1 MIRQE
6 KTIVIADSFWEG
18 HVPSYHKQYIKVLH
32 HNYNVVSISPYPDEV
47 KLWIESNIEN
57 KYSNITTIKLEMPVI
72 QTKDMNQSRALVSY
86 NMIEK
91 VLNTGKRCKV
101 PYMDGLLRM
110 LHVLIT
116 WTVLNNILST
126 YIDKTKIKPDLVF
139 FPYIDSKYLMF
150 RGISSF
156 LIDRIFHHPWSGLY
170 MNPTDFRIQR
180 TKGLI
185 ERIFPDY
192 NIFKS
197 KNVSAIATLDE
208 GTITNMEKY
217 FGKPII
223 EFPDI
228 TPATLPLSKSALV
241 EEIEKFSDGKI
252 KICLL
257 GVLAKRKGILTLLE
271 TAKILNSRGGKY
283 YFIIAGPLFIGKET
297 TDVEKLL
304 SENIEN
310 CYIHPTLIKSDD
322 EFNELAN
329 VADILFAS
337 YINFYHSSGI
347 LTKASIFK
355 KPIIVSDNYCMGER
369 VREYRLGLTI
379 PEGDVESC
387 VSAIEH
393 LAKMENF
400 DGEKINPEYFAYSEI
415 HSENTLECQLKNLV
429 SYY

>member
-1 MIRQE
+1 MKSR
-6 KTIVIADSFWEG
+6 KTIVIADTLWEG
-18 HVPSYHKQYIKVLH
+18 HVPSYHKQYIKVLQYK
-32 HNYNVVSISPYPDEV
+32 YNVVSISPNPDEI
-47 KLWIESNIEN
+47 KLWIESNIKKNDEN
-57 KYSNITTIKLEMPVI
+57 IATIKLGMPMI
-72 QTKDMNQSRALVSY
+72 HTKNMNHNRTMVSY
-86 NMIEK
+86 NIIK
-91 VLNTGKRCKV
+91 NVLNIGKRFRV

-116 WTVLNNILST
+116 WITLNKIVNT
-126 YIDKTKIKPDLVF
+126 YIDNTKIKPDLVF

-156 LIDRIFHHPWSGLY
+156 VIDRIFHHPWSGLY
-170 MNPTDFRIQR
+170 MNPTDFRIKKK
-180 TKGLI
+180 KGIL
-185 ERIFPDY
+185 EGIFPDY

-197 KNVSAIATLDE
+197 QNVSSIATLDE
-208 GTITNMEKY
+208 GTASNMEKY

-223 EFPDI
+223 VFPDV
-228 TPATLPLSKSALV
+228 TPQTLPQSKSTLV
-241 EEIEKFSDGKI
+241 EEIEKLSTGKI

-297 TDVEKLL
+297 SDVEKLL
-304 SENIEN
+304 TENIEN

-337 YINFYHSSGI
+337 YINFFHSSGI
-347 LTKASIFK
+347 LTKASIFQ
-355 KPIIVSDNYCMGER
+355 KPIIVSEKYCMGER

-379 PEGDVESC
+379 PEGDIEAC
-387 VSAIEH
+387 VSAIEQ

-400 DGEKINPEYFAYSEI
+400 DGDKINPGYITYSEL
-415 HSENTLECQLKNLV
+415 HSEDTLERRFKDLV
-429 SYY
+429 IHY